1 MCCGKLPGKSP
12 RHPGRARALP
22 LCGPWPRPH
31 LAAAK
36 LVELRSSVN
45 LVAMPYQPLD
55 RPVASLTNPGLRD
68 VRYAHIAPP
77 RAILG
82 APRCGCRGESQRAG
96 DTNPGCLGVAS
107 SGGWP
112 LRPALAPLAW
122 LAQPVARPAC
132 GIHQWINRK
141 ARSASGTTCVWHSPM
156 DQSQGS
162 LSQTARPAC
171 GIHQWINRKARSARW
186 HDLRVAFTNGSIAR
200 LAQPDG
206 TKKLPCGDYRPHVSA
221 SRCDHFLMLP
231 TKNPIRC
238 QIPPQQGAAV
248 GVVLSFGADLIPILN
263 LDATLAAIVLRRQLA
278 CLRTRVPNSDFHT
291 PGANTRSQ
299 SQECGNF
306 SWNP

>member
-1 MCCGKLPGKSP
+1 MCWVKLPGKSP

-132 GIHQWINRK
+132 GIHQWINRRLAQPVARPACGIHQWINRM

-162 LSQTARPAC
+162 LSQ
-171 GIHQWINRKARSARW
+171 N
-186 HDLRVAFTNGSIAR
+186 
-200 LAQPDG
+200 G

>member
-1 MCCGKLPGKSP
+1 M
-12 RHPGRARALP
+12 
-22 LCGPWPRPH
+22 PH
-31 LAAAK
+31 
-36 LVELRSSVN
+36 
-45 LVAMPYQPLD
+45 QPLD

-77 RAILG
+77 RAVFG
-82 APRCGCRGESQRAG
+82 SPRCGCRGESQRAG
-96 DTNPGCLGVAS
+96 DTNPGCLGGA
-107 SGGWP
+107 SGGGGWHWLRCDRHWLRSHGSLSQWHDLRVAFTNGSIARLAQP
-112 LRPALAPLAW
+112 VARPACGIHQWINRTTCVWLAQPASGTTCVWHSPMDQSQGSLSQWHDLRAAFTNGSIAR

-141 ARSASGTTCVWHSPM
+141 ARSASGT
-156 DQSQGS
+156 
-162 LSQTARPAC
+162 
-171 GIHQWINRKARSARW
+171 
-186 HDLRVAFTNGSIAR
+186 
-200 LAQPDG
+200 
-206 TKKLPCGDYRPHVSA
+206 KKLPRGDHRPHVSA
-221 SRCDHFLMLP
+221 SRGDHFLMLP